1 MVYDWLMEENWNDW
15 RTGRH
20 VVCDLHAH
28 IILTPKY
35 RRRIMTPRVT
45 NLLERVFR
53 EVCTRFECTLESFE
67 TSQDHAH
74 LLIRYT
80 PKTQLST
87 LIMSLKTN
95 SSKQLR
101 DQHWPETDQA
111 FHDTHFWTPSYCIA
125 AQEENPLATI
135 NRYIENQNKPRR
147 KYDKKQRS

>member
-1 MVYDWLMEENWNDW
+1 MEENWNDW

-20 VVCDLHAH
+20 VVYNLRAH

-35 RRRIMTPRVT
+35 RREIMTRRVT
-45 NLLERVFR
+45 RLLEQVFG

-67 TSQDHAH
+67 AIQGHAH
-74 LLIRYT
+74 LLIGYT

-111 FHDTHFWTPSYCIA
+111 FHDKHFWTPSYCIA
-125 AQEENPLATI
+125 AAGEDPIETMNQ
-135 NRYIENQNKPRR
+135 YIENQDKPRR